1 MPHQPLSSAAG
12 EGLSRPACPRCG
24 GAVNRVPRRLMDHLV
39 SALMPVRR
47 YSCRTLAC
55 HWEGT
60 LRDECFDLLPADDAK
75 RYNRRFN
82 SY

>member
-1 MPHQPLSSAAG
+1 MPDQPMSRSAG
-12 EGLSRPACPRCG
+12 EAPSRPACPRCA
-24 GAVNRVPRRLMDHLV
+24 GAVNRVPRRLMDRLV
-39 SALMPVRR
+39 SALVPVRR

-55 HWEGT
+55 HWEGA
-60 LRDECFDLLPADDAK
+60 LRDECFDLLPADNTK

>member
-1 MPHQPLSSAAG
+1 MPHQAMSLTAG
-12 EGLSRPACPRCG
+12 EEPSRPACPRCS
-24 GAVNRVPRRLMDHLV
+24 GAVTRVPRRLGDHLV
-39 SALMPVRR
+39 SALVPVRR

-55 HWEGT
+55 GWEGT

-75 RYNRRFN
+75 QYNRRFN